1 MLVNQ
6 KKKKKKKERKKKK
19 ENQASNFTL
28 TRGKGR
34 QPFKYKAY
42 IFKIIYTIV

>member
-1 MLVNQ
+1 MFVESNVSVS
-6 KKKKKKKERKKKK
+6 KKKEKKRKKRK

-34 QPFKYKAY
+34 QPFVTFGKQ
-42 IFKIIYTIV
+42 I

>member
-34 QPFKYKAY
+34 QPFVTFGKQ
-42 IFKIIYTIV
+42 I